1 MLYAAKAYGL
11 QAGEW
16 KDVKYLVNLLRVKR
30 ASSNFKQKD
39 MIIPRIWAGRR
50 LQNPSATAMISGQLE
65 LSFQQLGKS
74 FSNTH
79 CDHTHTHATTGRET
93 DRDGEIISVFFSRL
107 S

>member
-1 MLYAAKAYGL
+1 MLGVDYEFLLFVCKVSFGVIAILVGFLLYAAKAYGL

-65 LSFQQLGKS
+65 LSFQQLGKL
-74 FSNTH
+74 FSKH
-79 CDHTHTHATTGRET
+79 
-93 DRDGEIISVFFSRL
+93 SL
-107 S
+107 